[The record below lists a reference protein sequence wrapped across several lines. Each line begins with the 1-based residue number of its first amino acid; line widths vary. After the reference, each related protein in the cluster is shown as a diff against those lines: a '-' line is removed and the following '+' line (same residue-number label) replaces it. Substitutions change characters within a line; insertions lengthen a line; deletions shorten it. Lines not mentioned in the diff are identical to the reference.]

1 MGWEVT
7 VAVSATGGG
16 VGGGCRWWW
25 WCWSQLPATG
35 GGGGVVLSRNIA
47 AVQWVLPPVNFML
60 KCVS

>member
-1 MGWEVT
+1 MVGWEVT

-16 VGGGCRWWW
+16 GGGGCRWWW
-25 WCWSQLPATG
+25 RCWSQLPAT

>member
-1 MGWEVT
+1 MVGWEVT

-16 VGGGCRWWW
+16 GGAGGG
-25 WCWSQLPATG
+25 G
-35 GGGGVVLSRNIA
+35 GGGRRYRRLGVGGVVLSRNIA